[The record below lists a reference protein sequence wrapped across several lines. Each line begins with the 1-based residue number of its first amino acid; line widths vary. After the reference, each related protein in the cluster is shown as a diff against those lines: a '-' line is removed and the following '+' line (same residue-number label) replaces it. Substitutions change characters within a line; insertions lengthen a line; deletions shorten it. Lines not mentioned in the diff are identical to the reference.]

1 MSLSE
6 FFAIVA
12 VGAGVVA
19 LFLALVIHV
28 QDISSSTFLTA
39 ASFVLTGT
47 GFIFIVGLGV
57 SKLLGIV

>member
-6 FFAIVA
+6 FFTIVA

-19 LFLALVIHV
+19 LFLALVIHI
-28 QDISSSTFLTA
+28 QDISSSSFLTA
-39 ASFVLTGT
+39 ASFVLTGA

-57 SKLLGIV
+57 TKLLGIV